1 MLPSAFD
8 YNFAPFVSPE
18 TGSLTTKYAL
28 FSHNLHEPHGAVP
41 QEFVLALRA
50 RAALIEIKASVE
62 GGSLSSQEL
71 QGKYTVALGRIG
83 GGASSGGADRHKPI
97 CQRNSQMTEQQ
108 AIEEAANA
116 LSALWKVRK
125 SNRA

>member
-1 MLPSAFD
+1 ML
-8 YNFAPFVSPE
+8 
-18 TGSLTTKYAL
+18 K
-28 FSHNLHEPHGAVP
+28 
-41 QEFVLALRA
+41 
-50 RAALIEIKASVE
+50 

-83 GGASSGGADRHKPI
+83 GGADSGGAARNKPI
-97 CQRNSQMTEQQ
+97 CQRNSQMDEQQ